1 MAKRKPARNA
11 KGQFKKGGRRKAN
24 PPKRKRA
31 RRKGPKK
38 AGKRRRTSGKGTTVV
53 VRTNAPRRRARRK
66 GTRRRRNPAMVMPPW
81 AMAAVA
87 AGGVALGVQLVKMF
101 VPIPQLKTPI
111 VSALLGPGIALVG
124 AAMLLRKAK
133 TRPAGYALL
142 GAGAYAL
149 TSYATVYAG
158 AMWAQKKEGAAAAAP
173 NPYHGSRYRR
183 ETRGVPAD
191 QKPRLAAGYTSM
203 PVVEQAASYSM

>member
-1 MAKRKPARNA
+1 MAKRKPARNR
-11 KGQFKKGGRRKAN
+11 KGQFIKKGRRKAN

-31 RRKGPKK
+31 RRKSPRKP
-38 AGKRRRTSGKGTTVV
+38 ATRKRRRTAAKTTVV
-53 VRTNAPRRRARRK
+53 VRTNRPRRRTRRK
-66 GTRRRRNPAMVMPPW
+66 STRKRRNPAMPAW

-87 AGGVALGVQLVKMF
+87 AGGVALGVQLVKMY
-101 VPIPQLKTPI
+101 VPVPALKTPM
-111 VSALLGPGIALVG
+111 VSALLGPGLALLG
-124 AAMLLRKAK
+124 SAMLLRKAK

-158 AMWAQKKEGAAAAAP
+158 AMWAQKKEAAGTSQAAP
-173 NPYHGSRYRR
+173 NPYHRR

-191 QKPRLAAGYTSM
+191 QRPRLARGYTSM
-203 PVVEQAASYSM
+203 PVVEQEASYSM

>member
-11 KGQFKKGGRRKAN
+11 KGQFKKKGRRKAN
-24 PPKRKRA
+24 PPKRKRP
-31 RRKGPKK
+31 RRKSPKK
-38 AGKRRRTSGKGTTVV
+38 SRKRRSSGKGTTVV
-53 VRTNAPRRRARRK
+53 VRTNAPRRRKRRK
-66 GTRRRRNPAMVMPPW
+66 GTRRRRNAAPIMPPW
-81 AMAAVA
+81 AMAAIA

-101 VPIPQLKTPI
+101 VPVPQLKTPI
-111 VSALLGPGIALVG
+111 VSALLGPGIALLG
-124 AAMLLRKAK
+124 SAMLLRKAK

-158 AMWAQKKEGAAAAAP
+158 AMWAQKKEGPLAAPAAP
-173 NPYHGSRYRR
+173 NPYHQYRR

-203 PVVEQAASYSM
+203 PVVEQEASYSM